1 MEVYPR
7 TTGGRIVET
16 DAAKIKAIDIWTTN
30 HSKWDKPMPK
40 IGLKYL
46 NDLLEYIEDM
56 ELQEKQHNI
65 EVVTDRIRKQ
75 ITKKLEK
82 EMGMLERRAD
92 DQRIEEAIYRSIQ
105 ELKIEFQASL
115 YEEEHATDYL
125 RVIPVKFILKSLF
138 GRLIGKERK

>member
-1 MEVYPR
+1 M
-7 TTGGRIVET
+7 ET

-30 HSKWDKPMPK
+30 HSKWDKPLPK

-92 DQRIEEAIYRSIQ
+92 DQRIEEAIYSSIQ
-105 ELKIEFQASL
+105 DLKNEFQENL
-115 YEEEHATDYL
+115 YTEEHAIDYL
-125 RVIPVKFILKSLF
+125 RVIPVKFIIKSLF
-138 GRLIGKERK
+138 ERLIGKERE

>member
-1 MEVYPR
+1 M
-7 TTGGRIVET
+7 ET

-92 DQRIEEAIYRSIQ
+92 DQRIEEAIYSSIQ
-105 ELKIEFQASL
+105 ELKNEFQENL
-115 YEEEHATDYL
+115 YEEEHAIDYL
-125 RVIPVKFILKSLF
+125 RMIPVKFIIKSLY
-138 GRLIGKERK
+138 GRLLRKERE

>member
-1 MEVYPR
+1 M
-7 TTGGRIVET
+7 ET

-92 DQRIEEAIYRSIQ
+92 ALRAEEEICRNVRK
-105 ELKIEFQASL
+105 LKMEFQADL
-115 YEEEHATDYL
+115 YKEEHAIDYL
-125 RVIPVKFILKSLF
+125 RMIPVKFILKSLF
-138 GRLIGKERK
+138 ERLIGKERE